1 MNVRKTS
8 TTTETRRRA
17 FEAMQLIS
25 WKDIFWV
32 IIGSSILAFGINYFT
47 IPNDLSEGGLIG
59 ITVIFYYLYGWDTGL
74 VSLLANALLFVVGY
88 RFLSRKTMLYSVI
101 SVAVTSSVLSST
113 ANLATSSDS
122 RLIGTVYA
130 GILIGVGIGLVI
142 RAGGTTGGGVII
154 ARLMNKYLNLSIAVS
169 MFIIDVAVVG
179 ASGFLFGEET
189 MLYTLIAI
197 IIGSYLIDLVSE
209 GLNVREAVTIISHRQ
224 EEIATILTETLGR
237 SATVIHSH
245 GHFTKQKNDMLYMI
259 VDKRQLA
266 PLKQIV
272 EAADPRAFVVIHKVR
287 EVIGEGF
294 TYPSR

>member
-1 MNVRKTS
+1 MLPDSCLEK
-8 TTTETRRRA
+8 RRC
-17 FEAMQLIS
+17 S
-25 WKDIFWV
+25 
-32 IIGSSILAFGINYFT
+32 
-47 IPNDLSEGGLIG
+47 
-59 ITVIFYYLYGWDTGL
+59 
-74 VSLLANALLFVVGY
+74 
-88 RFLSRKTMLYSVI
+88 
-101 SVAVTSSVLSST
+101 
-113 ANLATSSDS
+113 
-122 RLIGTVYA
+122 
-130 GILIGVGIGLVI
+130 
-142 RAGGTTGGGVII
+142 
-154 ARLMNKYLNLSIAVS
+154 
-169 MFIIDVAVVG
+169 
-179 ASGFLFGEET
+179 
-189 MLYTLIAI
+189 YTLIAI

>member
-1 MNVRKTS
+1 MNERKI
-8 TTTETRRRA
+8 ETRNEIRRRA
-17 FEAMQLIS
+17 FEALQLIS
-25 WKDIFWV
+25 LKDILWIV
-32 IIGSSILAFGINYFT
+32 VGSFILAFGINYFT

-59 ITVIFYYLYGWDTGL
+59 VTVILYYLFEWDMGL
-74 VSLLANALLFVVGY
+74 VSLIANMILFVIGY
-88 RFLSRKTMLYSVI
+88 RFLSRRTMIYSVI
-101 SVAVTSSVLSST
+101 SVGVTSFVLSVT
-113 ANLATSSDS
+113 KPLATGVDN
-122 RLIGTVYA
+122 RLIGAVYA

-142 RAGGTTGGGVII
+142 RVGGTTGGGVIL
-154 ARLMNKYLNLSIAVS
+154 ARLMHKYLHLSIAVS
-169 MFIIDVAVVG
+169 MFLIDVAVVG
-179 ASGFLFGEET
+179 ASGLLFGEET

-197 IIGSYLIDLVSE
+197 FIGSWLIDFVSE

-224 EEIATILTETLGR
+224 SEIAAVLTETLGR

-245 GHFTKQKNDMLYMI
+245 GHFTKQQNNMLYII